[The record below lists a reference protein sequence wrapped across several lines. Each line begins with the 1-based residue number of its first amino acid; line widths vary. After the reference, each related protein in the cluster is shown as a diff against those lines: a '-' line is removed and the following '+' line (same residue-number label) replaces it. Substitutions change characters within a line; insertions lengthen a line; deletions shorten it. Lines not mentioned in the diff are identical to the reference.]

1 MTALTE
7 PLPSALPASPAPPR
21 VWGFWGT
28 GAWTIAAIA
37 VWAIAQ
43 IGAVAVLLA
52 WQHDIDLDTFDVSK
66 LDVATV
72 VVIATFASAPLQI
85 AVIAA
90 AVRLARTPFRDYVAL
105 YGFTRRDFALGF
117 VCLLALGL
125 IYDGGIYLLGRD
137 IIPPVMVQMYVSARD
152 SGLMVP
158 FVLAIGVLAPVAE
171 EIIFRG
177 FIYRGWAGSWLGV
190 AGTVLVTAGLW
201 AIMHTQYD
209 WDAILLIFGIG
220 LLFGWL
226 RWRSGS
232 TSLTIA
238 LHVLINLGATVQTA
252 IKVEYFS

>member
-1 MTALTE
+1 MTAVTE
-7 PLPSALPASPAPPR
+7 PMASTSLAPPR
-21 VWGFWGT
+21 IWGFWGT
-28 GAWTIAAIA
+28 GAWTIAAMA
-37 VWAIAQ
+37 AWAIAQ

-52 WQHDIDLDTFDVSK
+52 WQQDIDFETLDLGA

-72 VVIATFASAPLQI
+72 IVVATLASAPLQI
-85 AVIAA
+85 AVIAG
-90 AVRLARTPFRDYVAL
+90 AVRLARTPFRDYLAL
-105 YGFTRRDFALGF
+105 HGFSRRDFALGF
-117 VCLLALGL
+117 ICLLALGL
-125 IYDGGIYLLGRD
+125 IYDGSVYLLGRD
-137 IIPPVMVQMYVSARD
+137 VIPPVMVQMYVSARD

-158 FVLAIGVLAPVAE
+158 FVLAIGVVAPVVE
-171 EIIFRG
+171 EIVFRG
-177 FIYRGWAGSWLGV
+177 FVYRGWAGSWLGV

-209 WDAILLIFGIG
+209 WDAIVLIFGIG

-238 LHVLINLGATVQTA
+238 LHIMINLGATAQTA